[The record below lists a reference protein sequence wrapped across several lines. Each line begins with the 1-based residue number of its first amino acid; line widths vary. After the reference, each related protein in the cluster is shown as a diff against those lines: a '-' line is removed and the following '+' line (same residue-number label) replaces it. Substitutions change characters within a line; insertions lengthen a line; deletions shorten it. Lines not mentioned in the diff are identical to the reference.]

1 MAKGNAH
8 KIVERCDL
16 PLTGKSVVNKII
28 TDFATIDIE
37 PQGLVLR
44 EVAPG
49 MTVDGV
55 QAATGAKLHVPHP
68 PAEMKVPAGV
78 A

>member
-1 MAKGNAH
+1 M
-8 KIVERCDL
+8 
-16 PLTGKSVVNKII
+16 
-28 TDFATIDIE
+28 ATIDVE
-37 PQGLVLR
+37 PRGLVLL

-49 MTVDGV
+49 LTVDDV

-68 PAEMKVPAGV
+68 PAEMKIPAGV